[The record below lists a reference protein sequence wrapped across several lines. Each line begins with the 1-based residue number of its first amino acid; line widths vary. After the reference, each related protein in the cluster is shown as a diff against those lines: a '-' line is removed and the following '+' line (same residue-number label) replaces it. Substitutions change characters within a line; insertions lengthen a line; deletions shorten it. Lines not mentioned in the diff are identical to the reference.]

1 LVRPG
6 EYSAWL
12 FDLDGV
18 ITDTASVHAAA
29 WKRTFDTYLR
39 EVSEREGKPFEPF
52 EINPD
57 YFRYVD
63 GKPRYDGVDS
73 FLRSRGITLEWG
85 DPDDPPGRETVCGL
99 GNSKNAMFN
108 EVLRFRGVQVFGSSV
123 ALIRGLRSMGRRVA
137 VVTSS
142 KNCDAVL
149 EAAGI
154 QDLFDAR
161 VDGNV
166 STEKKL
172 AGKPAPE
179 TYEEAARMLGVPPER
194 AVVIEDAISGVQA
207 GRAGGFG
214 LVIGV
219 ARGDDPEVLRERGAD
234 IVVRDLVELSLG

>member
-1 LVRPG
+1 MVHPSD
-6 EYSAWL
+6 YSAWL

-29 WKRTFDTYLR
+29 WKRTFDRYLR

-108 EVLRFRGVQVFGSSV
+108 EVLRFRSVQVFGSSV
-123 ALIRGLRSMGRRVA
+123 ALIQRLRSMGSRVA

-194 AVVIEDAISGVQA
+194 SVVIEDAISGVQA

-219 ARGDDPEVLRERGAD
+219 ARGDDPEILRESGAD
-234 IVVRDLVELSLG
+234 IVVRDLVELSLV